1 MTAGPVQIQTA
12 YVVAHAAAW
21 MPSTDPAAPPT
32 PAPSILTRDEAAR
45 FFRAPG
51 VGGRRALDYYVRE
64 GRLRPIRFGRAY
76 LFPLTEIQRFIAEQQ
91 AKAVPNG

>member
-1 MTAGPVQIQTA
+1 MTAGPVNIQNG
-12 YVVAHAAAW
+12 YVVNNAAAW
-21 MPSTDPAAPPT
+21 IPSTNPDAPPV

-64 GRLRPIRFGRAY
+64 GKIRPIRFGRSY
-76 LFPLTEIQRFIAEQQ
+76 LFPLTEIQRFIAEQ
-91 AKAVPNG
+91 AKGAANG